1 MAQVPPC
8 QRDSSQHFALQTQD
22 QEPCAIPDPFIVLE
36 SQPSLF
42 SFAQDE
48 SKDFAPSS
56 RGKQYGSSEYL
67 SQVDTPGKRP
77 ATKMELQDPESNPHA
92 PLGLQ
97 VEEQVCEFKGHPEKR
112 VTRQEANIWTD
123 LPAT

>member
-1 MAQVPPC
+1 MPELAWWPE
-8 QRDSSQHFALQTQD
+8 SLLAKGLKQHLALQTLD
-22 QEPCAIPDPFIVLE
+22 QEPSAIPDPFIVPK

-48 SKDFAPSS
+48 SKDFVPSS
-56 RGKQYGSSEYL
+56 RRKQYGSSEYL
-67 SQVDTPGKRP
+67 SQVDTQGKRL

-97 VEEQVCEFKGHPEKR
+97 VEEQVSEFKDHPEKR
-112 VTRQEANIWTD
+112 VTRQEANI
-123 LPAT
+123 